1 MKKFPLSTL
10 AVVFIGGC
18 LLCATAFAGDTPV
31 QNSKGVPPA
40 PTVTKQPTQQTPS
53 KSPIQTAVPTKQL
66 TPVQT
71 STPSKFPS
79 PQQVTQAEEPCGL
92 FARIRARRAAR
103 MQTRMAPGER
113 GVEVRAPFVRVTNRR

>member
-10 AVVFIGGC
+10 ALASGFGC

-31 QNSKGVPPA
+31 QRKGVPDA
-40 PTVTKQPTQQTPS
+40 PIVTKQPTQQTPS
-53 KSPIQTAVPTKQL
+53 PVQTSVPMK

-71 STPSKFPS
+71 SVPSKFPS
-79 PQQVTQAEEPCGL
+79 PQQVTQAEETCGL

-103 MQTRMAPGER
+103 MQTRMEPGDR
-113 GVEVRAPFVRVTNRR
+113 GVEVRAPFVRVTSRR

>member
-10 AVVFIGGC
+10 ALASVFGF
-18 LLCATAFAGDTPV
+18 LLCGIVSAGDTPV

-53 KSPIQTAVPTKQL
+53 PVQTSVPMK

-71 STPSKFPS
+71 SVPTKFPS

-92 FARIRARRAAR
+92 FARIRARRATR
-103 MQTRMAPGER
+103 MQTRMEPGER
-113 GVEVRAPFVRVTNRR
+113 GVEVRAPFVRVTSRR